1 MKKKHKEIH
10 PMEIREYIESIG
22 IRAKKAAADLSV
34 TTPEQRISA
43 LRDIAAMLRARKD
56 DILKANEADL
66 SEAVEKGLTDAMQDR
81 LRLNEKRIELMASS
95 IEQIAAQDEIV
106 GRLEDE
112 RTRPNGLKVARMRI
126 PLGVIAIIYEARPNV
141 TSDAAALCLKTANA
155 VILKGGKEAFHSNVM
170 IAHIIQDALER
181 SGLPRDAVILVE
193 TTDRE
198 AVSILIRQNETIDLL
213 IPRGGENLIRFVSQ
227 NATIPVI
234 QHYKGV
240 CHIFVEKTADIDMA
254 LPILLNAKCQR
265 PGVCNAM
272 ETLLLDKDL
281 PKADKRRILETLI
294 ANKVTLHAD
303 EQLCREFSDLAM
315 TPATEEDWPKEYL
328 SLDLAVREVAGIDGA
343 IEHIRAYTSLHT
355 ESILTQDEALA
366 NRFLREINS
375 STVLVNASTRFAD
388 GGELG
393 LGAEI
398 GISTSKL
405 HAFGPMGCEDLTT
418 RKFVVRGSGQIR
430 G

>member
-1 MKKKHKEIH
+1 MDIKE
-10 PMEIREYIESIG
+10 YVESVG
-22 IRAKKAAADLSV
+22 RKAKKAATDLAV
-34 TTPEQRISA
+34 TTPAQRIAA
-43 LRDIAAMLRARKD
+43 LRDIAATLRARKD
-56 DILKANEADL
+56 EILKENAADL
-66 SEAVEKGLTDAMQDR
+66 NAAVTSGLSDAMQDR
-81 LRLNEKRIELMASS
+81 LRLNDKRIELMATS

-106 GRLEDE
+106 GRIEDE
-112 RTRPNGLKVARMRI
+112 HTRPNGLKVARMRI

-155 VILKGGKEAFHSNVM
+155 VILKGGKEAFHTNVV
-170 IAHIIQDALER
+170 IAHLIQDALER
-181 SGLPRDAVILVE
+181 SGLPRDAVMLVE
-193 TTDRE
+193 TTERE
-198 AVSILIRQNETIDLL
+198 AVSILIKQNETIDLL

-240 CHIFVEKTADIDMA
+240 CHIFVEKTADIDLA
-254 LPILLNAKCQR
+254 LPILINAKCQR

-272 ETLLLDKDL
+272 ETLLLDTGL
-281 PKADKRRILETLI
+281 PEAAKRRILETLVQ
-294 ANKVTLHAD
+294 NKVTLHAD
-303 EQLCREFSDLAM
+303 EALCLAFPDLPLV
-315 TPATEEDWPKEYL
+315 PATEADWPREYL
-328 SLDLAVREVAGIDGA
+328 SLDLAVRTVSGIDGA
-343 IEHIRAYTSLHT
+343 IAHIRAYTSLHT
-355 ESILTQDEALA
+355 ESILTQDNALA
-366 NRFLREINS
+366 DRFLREINS

-418 RKFVVRGSGQIR
+418 RKFVVRGTGQIR
-430 G
+430 A